1 MKNFINKIVTVNY
14 QLSARCRKEYYGV
27 SVLNTIKK
35 PLFLPMTLQLRV
47 YVPPHPLIKHWLAVA
62 RDAGTPSVLFRS
74 AMTELGRWLTYEAA
88 RDWLPTQ
95 ETTVQSPLD
104 TCLATVIDPQI
115 PVAVVPILRAGLG
128 LLEGAQTLLP
138 LASIYHLG
146 LARDEET
153 LQPHCYLNKL
163 PEKFDPQTRVLI
175 TDPMLATGGS
185 IMAAMA
191 ELTQR
196 GADPSLTR
204 IVCVVAAAPALQ
216 KLSAAYPGLIIY
228 TATIDEKL
236 NNKGYIVPG
245 LGDAG
250 DRIFG
255 T

>member
-1 MKNFINKIVTVNY
+1 
-14 QLSARCRKEYYGV
+14 
-27 SVLNTIKK
+27 
-35 PLFLPMTLQLRV
+35 MTLQLRI

-62 RDAGTPSVLFRS
+62 RDAATPSVLFRT

-88 RDWLPTQ
+88 REWLPTQ
-95 ETTVQSPLD
+95 ETTVNSPLAS
-104 TCLATVIDPQI
+104 CPATFINPEMPI
-115 PVAVVPILRAGLG
+115 AVVPILRAGLG

-146 LARDEET
+146 LVRDEQT
-153 LQPHCYLNKL
+153 LQPSCYLNTL

-185 IMAAMA
+185 IMRAMA
-191 ELTQR
+191 ELTHR
-196 GADPSLTR
+196 GVDPILTR
-204 IVCVVAAAPALQ
+204 IVCVVAAPPALQ
-216 KLSAAYPGLIIY
+216 QLSAAYPGLIIY
-228 TATIDEKL
+228 TATIDETV
-236 NNKGYIVPG
+236 NNQGYIVPG

>member
-1 MKNFINKIVTVNY
+1 MTV
-14 QLSARCRKEYYGV
+14 
-27 SVLNTIKK
+27 
-35 PLFLPMTLQLRV
+35 QLRV

-62 RDAGTPSVLFRS
+62 RDAATPSVLFRS
-74 AMTELGRWLTYEAA
+74 AMVELGRWLTYEAA
-88 RDWLPTQ
+88 REWLPTL

-104 TCLATVIDPQI
+104 TTAATLIDPQV

-146 LARDEET
+146 LVRNEET
-153 LQPHCYLNKL
+153 LQPSCYLNKL

-185 IMAAMA
+185 MMAAMS

-196 GADPSLTR
+196 GIDPGFIR
-204 IVCVVAAAPALQ
+204 IVCVVAAPPALQ
-216 KLSAAYPGLIIY
+216 KLSVAYPSLNIY
-228 TATIDEKL
+228 TATIDETV
-236 NNKGYIVPG
+236 NEQGFIVPG

-250 DRIFG
+250 DRTFG

>member
-1 MKNFINKIVTVNY
+1 
-14 QLSARCRKEYYGV
+14 
-27 SVLNTIKK
+27 
-35 PLFLPMTLQLRV
+35 MTLQLYI
-47 YVPPHPLIKHWLAVA
+47 YVPPHPLIKHGLAVA
-62 RDAGTPSVLFRS
+62 RDAATPSVLFRS

-95 ETTVQSPLD
+95 EITVQSPLD
-104 TCLATVIDPQI
+104 SCPATVIDPNV

-146 LARDEET
+146 LVRNEET
-153 LQPHCYLNKL
+153 LKPTCYLNKL
-163 PEKFDPQTRVLI
+163 PAKFDPQTRVLI

-196 GADPSLTR
+196 GVDPSLTR
-204 IVCVVAAAPALQ
+204 IVCVVAAPPALQ
-216 KLSAAYPGLIIY
+216 KLSVAYPGLKIY
-228 TATIDEKL
+228 SATIDEKL
-236 NNKGYIVPG
+236 NSQGYIVPG

-250 DRIFG
+250 DRTFG